1 MGLPYEH
8 VNYDFGAA
16 DRLSWA
22 LSMAHEKIG
31 SFAKLR
37 ASHRSSLLGD
47 PHSDNWQG
55 ARRARFEGEFAPEQH
70 ALHALAEE
78 MLRIKAA
85 VDHATEQAHAV
96 NAHAH

>member
-1 MGLPYEH
+1 MGQPYEH

-16 DRLSWA
+16 DRLSSA
-22 LSMAHEKIG
+22 LSLAHEKIS
-31 SFAKLR
+31 SFAHLR
-37 ASHRSSLLGD
+37 ASRRSSLLGN

-55 ARRARFEGEFAPEQH
+55 ARRSRYEGEYAPQQH

-78 MLRIKAA
+78 MLRIKSA

-96 NAHAH
+96 NKHAH